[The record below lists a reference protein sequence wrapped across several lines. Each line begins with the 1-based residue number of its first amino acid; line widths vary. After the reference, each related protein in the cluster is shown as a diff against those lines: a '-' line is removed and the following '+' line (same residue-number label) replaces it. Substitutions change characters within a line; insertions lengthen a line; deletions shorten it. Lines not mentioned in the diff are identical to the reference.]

1 MQQDGRPT
9 HLLHLQT
16 NLTGPHAEREEEET
30 ASSRKWA
37 HEATVLSGA
46 EILSKVVE
54 NWHSHLFQSLK
65 LNIKNWVARWRI
77 GQKPCRHQFA

>member
-37 HEATVLSGA
+37 TVLSGA
-46 EILSKVVE
+46 EILSKEKLFE